1 MVKADVQEDILMA
14 IRTFQR
20 PGLVETLAWLLR
32 RRYNPGRT
40 RARPVVRDRSEVG
53 RRGAAVIKIYGL
65 AQGRPQAA
73 PNAESKE
80 N

>member
-1 MVKADVQEDILMA
+1 MVKADAQEDILMA

-20 PGLVETLAWLLR
+20 PGLVETLVR